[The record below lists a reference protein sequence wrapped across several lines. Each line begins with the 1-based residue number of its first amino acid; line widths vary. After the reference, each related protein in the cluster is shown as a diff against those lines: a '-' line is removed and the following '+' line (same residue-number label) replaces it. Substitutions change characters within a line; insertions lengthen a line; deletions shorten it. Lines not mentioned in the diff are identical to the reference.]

1 MCIANQGTLGAPV
14 RNTFLDTPGGPVRT
28 FIERKCE
35 SGSYISLFLK
45 A

>member
-1 MCIANQGTLGAPV
+1 MSIANQGTLWAPV
-14 RNTFLDTPGGPVRT
+14 RNTFLDALGGPIRT
-28 FIERKCE
+28 FIERKYE